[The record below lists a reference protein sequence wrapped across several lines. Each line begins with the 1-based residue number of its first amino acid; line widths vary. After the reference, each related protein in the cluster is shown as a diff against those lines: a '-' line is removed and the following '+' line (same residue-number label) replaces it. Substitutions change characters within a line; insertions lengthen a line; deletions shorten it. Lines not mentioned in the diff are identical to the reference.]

1 MGSSMD
7 LEANMLLRGTAI
19 IILLSLTT
27 IAAGAFDWVPYQ
39 NHRFG
44 FSLRY
49 PGDVFA
55 PERKSEAGDGEVLVG
70 LGGEGRLL
78 VGAFENSERQTL
90 ASYMGSVRQR
100 SYGNFD
106 VTYARRGATWFVLS
120 GQDDRDIFYEKVMFS
135 CQGRIISSF
144 SLIYPIGS
152 KLRFDPIVTGI
163 EKSFRPGEDC
173 GRHATR

>member
-1 MGSSMD
+1 MEP
-7 LEANMLLRGTAI
+7 EANMLLRGTAI
-19 IILLSLTT
+19 IIFLGLAT

-39 NHRFG
+39 NERFG

-78 VGAFENSERQTL
+78 VGAFENGEGQTL
-90 ASYMGSVRQR
+90 ASYMGSIRQK

-106 VTYARRGATWFVLS
+106 VTYARRGATWFVLA

-173 GRHATR
+173 GRYATR